1 MSKKRIRAKRTTDWK
16 HSEGMRFAVG
26 EIWTLPATVEAY
38 EQMIKQAVNDL
49 ANADANDRC
58 SYDEMV
64 RAVAASWGI
73 TPPKKGRA

>member
-1 MSKKRIRAKRTTDWK
+1 MSKKRISATPDYEFQRDDRG
-16 HSEGMRFAVG
+16 HLVVMPLF
-26 EIWTLPATVEAY
+26 ILPATVEAY

-73 TPPKKGRA
+73 TPPKKGHT